1 MPCWSYIYNQT
12 TLVLGSTGY
21 NTNIFN
27 KVALHNTNPWSS
39 RPWYLDICL
48 HSIVLP
54 WSRHPLHC
62 LPLKMLHLMLSLPN
76 ATLSLSLSEILPVWR
91 SAAGKT
97 TYIYT
102 LQDNIEK
109 IEQKMYFVWNVVQ
122 NITRIFFYIALN
134 FTLTATRSSG
144 TAINASTELP
154 SSGLWLLSTLWI
166 VKGALLARSFVTEF
180 THNIPIFAAWN
191 QWTWENAGW
200 WFVHKLLTRVCMCVN
215 RTYTTES
222 YAHERMHANNYDII
236 KCMDIVHLRVK
247 VNKNIL
253 CL

>member
-76 ATLSLSLSEILPVWR
+76 ATLSLSEILPVWR

-109 IEQKMYFVWNVVQ
+109 NRTKNVLCLKRCAKYHQ
-122 NITRIFFYIALN
+122 NILLYCFKLYTYSNTIFRNGNKCVHRVAKLWTMALIDSVNSEGSAACQVICHWIHTQYSHFCCLKPMNLRECWLVICTQTTYTCVYVCKSYLHDRI
-134 FTLTATRSSG
+134 
-144 TAINASTELP
+144 
-154 SSGLWLLSTLWI
+154 
-166 VKGALLARSFVTEF
+166 VC
-180 THNIPIFAAWN
+180 
-191 QWTWENAGW
+191 TWENAC
-200 WFVHKLLTRVCMCVN
+200 K
-215 RTYTTES
+215 
-222 YAHERMHANNYDII
+222 
-236 KCMDIVHLRVK
+236 
-247 VNKNIL
+247 
-253 CL
+253 